1 MKKLSNLS
9 IVNTDYI
16 EKKLR
21 EVEHPGEDKP
31 KKRRSRLDENIPDDI
46 KIKLYNISS
55 DFTIDD
61 DNVKADMISEVMESI
76 GFKEIGTGTNRI
88 AFMKDGYV
96 YKVALDDRGFID
108 NVSEYKRS
116 IEHPEYF
123 VKVYETNR
131 TVLVC
136 EYCELISEEDFRI
149 RKHEIKDILTYLSQ
163 FYVMDDVGLTT
174 KNYCN
179 WGLRRSDNEDEPDK
193 LIIID
198 NAYFYPI
205 RNNWKMITCGCGG
218 KIVPNSQFTGYMC
231 SNTACCL
238 QYTVDELLN
247 KANFDYDRADTEVV
261 KVVNRDGDESGN
273 EYIKVTGN
281 DFGEIEETRMEES
294 EAEKLMEQYKNAS
307 ENEALPNA
315 VDAFDAFMDD
325 PSDAPDDSDINKYK
339 ALNLSAFRKEK
350 E

>member
-1 MKKLSNLS
+1 MKKMSNLS

-21 EVEHPGEDKP
+21 ELENPDSDKP
-31 KKRRSRLDENIPDDI
+31 KKRRSRLDENIPDEI
-46 KIKLYNISS
+46 KIKLYQISS
-55 DFTIDD
+55 DFTISD

-108 NVSEYKRS
+108 NISEYKRS

-131 TVLVC
+131 TILVC
-136 EYCELISEEDFRI
+136 EYCELLSEEDFHI
-149 RKHEIKDILTYLSQ
+149 RRQEIKDILTYLSQ

-179 WGLRRSDNEDEPDK
+179 WGLRRSDKEGEPDK

-218 KIVPNSQFTGYMC
+218 KIVPNTQFTGYMC
-231 SNTACCL
+231 SNTACCMT
-238 QYTVDELLN
+238 YTVDELLN

-261 KVVNRDGDESGN
+261 KVVNRDGDESSN

-281 DFGEIEETRMEES
+281 NFGATEEVKMEES
-294 EAEKLMEQYKNAS
+294 EAEKLMEKYQQTS
-307 ENEALPNA
+307 EEDSYPNA
-315 VDAFDAFMDD
+315 VDAFDLFDED
-325 PSDAPDDSDINKYK
+325 EDKSSDSEINKYK
-339 ALNLSAFRKEK
+339 ALNLSAFRKDNE
-350 E
+350 